1 MADFFAGESFAVVDL
16 ETTGTRKEEG
26 DRIIQFGCAIVKDGE
41 VVKTY
46 SFMMNPHRKIPLA
59 VTNLTGIDQK
69 MVAGQ
74 ADFNHYA
81 PKIREILQAVSVC
94 RFFLCLILLHQC
106 RENQSAQ
113 YAYCPNGQPL
123 TKMNCHDDYLL
134 FLRNR

>member
-69 MVAGQ
+69 MVA
-74 ADFNHYA
+74 ARLISSTMPRRSA
-81 PKIREILQAVSVC
+81 RSCRIRFSWPITSIST
-94 RFFLCLILLHQC
+94 FL
-106 RENQSAQ
+106 S
-113 YAYCPNGQPL
+113 
-123 TKMNCHDDYLL
+123 
-134 FLRNR
+134 